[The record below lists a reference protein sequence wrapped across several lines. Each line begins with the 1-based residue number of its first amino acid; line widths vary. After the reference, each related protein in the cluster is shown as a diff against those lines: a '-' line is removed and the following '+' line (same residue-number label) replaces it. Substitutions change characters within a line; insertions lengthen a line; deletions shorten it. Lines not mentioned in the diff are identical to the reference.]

1 MEVSDTIKL
10 PKGHQTPDD
19 FCLWVIK
26 TALKKKIVKRAF
38 SQMGLHKW
46 WLLRNYSNG
55 SKTPEIYALFINIG
69 TDRPQITEYNTA
81 MVAWSPIPYNWNMW
95 EKIIR
100 TLKRNNYPQAGD
112 TLQCVS
118 VGENISFILRQMIP
132 TPFRAQDSRH
142 LWNVM
147 QSRGWELVAQGETH
161 SRVINT

>member
-1 MEVSDTIKL
+1 
-10 PKGHQTPDD
+10 
-19 FCLWVIK
+19 
-26 TALKKKIVKRAF
+26 
-38 SQMGLHKW
+38 
-46 WLLRNYSNG
+46 
-55 SKTPEIYALFINIG
+55 
-69 TDRPQITEYNTA
+69 

-95 EKIIR
+95 KKIIR
-100 TLKRNNYPQAGD
+100 TLKRTNYPQAGD
-112 TLQCVS
+112 TLQCIS